1 MLDPLGFVTK
11 TRQILEDEGK
21 REIEAAP
28 QTMLQNDQTEYKTSV
43 NYFYSP
49 TLEEVP
55 QLDMPLD
62 LPDLPGII
70 TKFLFNLS
78 RNVQKSL
85 IND

>member
-21 REIEAAP
+21 KEIEAAP
-28 QTMLQNDQTEYKTSV
+28 QTMLQNDQAEYKTGA

-62 LPDLPGII
+62 LPDLPGIA
-70 TKFLFNLS
+70 
-78 RNVQKSL
+78 
-85 IND
+85 